1 LGKKALSYKKCVRKM
16 LMTLNK
22 GERGE
27 MEENSQPKGYQA
39 KNGTSSLIKEKDSF
53 SGVVH
58 K

>member
-1 LGKKALSYKKCVRKM
+1 M